1 VKTRKSEVRIVAGD
15 IRVNYYYRSTSG
27 NGGSNAPADHL
38 NTSAATLI
46 VFSPLAIILAMADT
60 LSLAAVKDR
69 FSEIVERVNKQHDR
83 VIVTRNGVPAVVVVS
98 VEELESLEETLEVL
112 SDRDTVAAL
121 RESEQQIAKGLDEVI
136 TEDNARARWIR

>member
-1 VKTRKSEVRIVAGD
+1 
-15 IRVNYYYRSTSG
+15 
-27 NGGSNAPADHL
+27 
-38 NTSAATLI
+38 
-46 VFSPLAIILAMADT
+46 MADT

-69 FSEIVERVNKQHDR
+69 FSEIVDRVNKQHDR

-98 VEELESLEETLEVL
+98 VEELESLEETLEIL

-121 RESEQQIAKGLDEVI
+121 RESEQQIAEGLDEVI

>member
-1 VKTRKSEVRIVAGD
+1 
-15 IRVNYYYRSTSG
+15 
-27 NGGSNAPADHL
+27 
-38 NTSAATLI
+38 
-46 VFSPLAIILAMADT
+46 MADT

-69 FSEIVERVNKQHDR
+69 FSEIVDRVNKQHDR

-121 RESEQQIAKGLDEVI
+121 RESEQQIAEGLDEVI

>member
-1 VKTRKSEVRIVAGD
+1 M
-15 IRVNYYYRSTSG
+15 
-27 NGGSNAPADHL
+27 
-38 NTSAATLI
+38 
-46 VFSPLAIILAMADT
+46 AIILAMADT

-69 FSEIVERVNKQHDR
+69 FSEIVDRVNKQHDR

-98 VEELESLEETLEVL
+98 VEELESLEETLEIL

-121 RESEQQIAKGLDEVI
+121 RESDQQIAEGLDEVI